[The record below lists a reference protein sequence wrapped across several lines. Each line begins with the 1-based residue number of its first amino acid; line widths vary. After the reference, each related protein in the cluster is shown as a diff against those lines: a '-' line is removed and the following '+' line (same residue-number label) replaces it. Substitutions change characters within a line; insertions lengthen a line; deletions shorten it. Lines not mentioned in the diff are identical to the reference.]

1 MVKLKNSTK
10 SNYLNPLE
18 QGIAYDDVLLVPQY
32 SEILPSDVEL
42 ASNLTKKI
50 KLKVPILSAAMD
62 TVTEADMAI
71 SLASEGG
78 IGIIHKNMT
87 VDEQARQ
94 VRIVKK
100 YESGVISDPV
110 TATSNM
116 TVSEINEITK
126 KYRISGVPVVDK
138 NKLVGIVTNRD
149 LRFVDNFNQK
159 ITKIMTP
166 KNRLITVS
174 ENYTK
179 DEVISALKE
188 NRIEKLLIVN
198 KKFELKGMITFKDI
212 QKATTFP
219 NASKDSRGRL
229 IVGGAIGTN
238 EESVKRA
245 EALIAQGVDVL
256 VIDTA
261 HGHSKL
267 VINMLKNLKSKYPKQ
282 QIIVGN
288 IATEEAAKDLIKAG
302 ADALKVGIGPGSIC
316 TTRIVAGVGV
326 PQLTAIINVSREAKQ
341 SKTPLIADGGIRY
354 SGDIAKAIAAGADCV
369 MLGGLLAGTDESP
382 GDVEM
387 YEGRTYKSYRGM
399 GSIGAMQKGSRDR
412 YNQDGELV
420 ASKLVPEGIEGRVPY
435 KGTMKTILHQ
445 LIGGLKSS
453 MGYVGCKDIEKMKK
467 DTTFIKISTSAKQES
482 HIHDVDI
489 VKEPPNYQPR

>member
-166 KNRLITVS
+166 KNKLITVS

-326 PQLTAIINVSREAKQ
+326 PQLTAIINVSREAKK

>member
-166 KNRLITVS
+166 KNKLITVP

>member
-149 LRFVDNFNQK
+149 LRFVDNFSQK

-166 KNRLITVS
+166 KNKLITVS

>member
-166 KNRLITVS
+166 KNKLITVS

-369 MLGGLLAGTDESP
+369 LLGGLLAGTDESP

>member
-166 KNRLITVS
+166 KNKLITVA

>member
-166 KNRLITVS
+166 KNKLITVA

-341 SKTPLIADGGIRY
+341 SKIPLIADGGIRY